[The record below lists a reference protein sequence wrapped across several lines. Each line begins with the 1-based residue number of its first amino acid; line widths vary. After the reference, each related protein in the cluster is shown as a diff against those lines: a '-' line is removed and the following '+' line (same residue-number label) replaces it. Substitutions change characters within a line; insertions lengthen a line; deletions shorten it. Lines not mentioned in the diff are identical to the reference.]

1 MASVGWDHKSHGATE
16 AKAMLRHDIT
26 DERERNQHSN
36 LDIDLTRTSDNVMLG
51 AAVDGYEA
59 ACEKYDELMEYAT
72 TLPKYRKLGGK
83 LKRVTQIDLNVPAP
97 AGLDEAQQVAFLCDA
112 YEALAAHY
120 PLYGQDG
127 ESAIYTG
134 AIHVDEIHD
143 YVDPE
148 TKETVTSR
156 VHLHAK
162 LVPITQDGRLS
173 CDAIAK
179 RGEMRALNNIL
190 DDLAREKYGV
200 PFMDGTKK
208 KGNSTVEKLKARSAA
223 AEAEQKAQEMLA
235 LAKDAEACKDA
246 AEKAAATAEARQKD
260 AENKAAAAEKNFAEL
275 TPRVRA
281 ARAKIDAA
289 EARERDA
296 EAKAREAEQKA
307 QDAAKKAAEADAKLS
322 RAQAVLDEAEEL
334 AAEPVEDATE
344 SFLRFARGQL
354 PRGDYYALRKLYD
367 QWQAERQAGDN
378 ERARRTARL
387 RSQVDDIQRRGRR
400 DSGLDY

>member
-1 MASVGWDHKSHGATE
+1 MASVGWDHKSHGSTE

-36 LDIDLTRTSDNVMLG
+36 PDIDLTRTSDNVMLG

-59 ACEKYDELMEYAT
+59 ACEKYDELMDYAT

-83 LKRVTQIDLNVPAP
+83 LQRVTQIDLNVPAP
-97 AGLDEAQQVAFLCDA
+97 AGLDEEQQVAFLRDA
-112 YEALAAHY
+112 YEALAARY
-120 PLYGQDG
+120 PLYGRDG
-127 ESAIYTG
+127 ESALYTG

-162 LVPITQDGRLS
+162 LIPITQDGRLS

-179 RGEMRALNNIL
+179 RGEMRAVNNIL

-200 PFMDGTKK
+200 PFMDGSKK
-208 KGNSTVEKLKARSAA
+208 KGNAKVEELKARSAV

-246 AEKAAATAEARQKD
+246 AEKAAAAAETRRKTAEAKVVT
-260 AENKAAAAEKNFAEL
+260 AEKNLAEL
-275 TPRVRA
+275 TPKVRA
-281 ARAKIDAA
+281 AHAKIDAA
-289 EARERDA
+289 EAREKDA
-296 EAKAREAEQKA
+296 ESKAREAERKV
-307 QDAAKKAAEADAKLS
+307 QDAARKAAEADAKLVQ
-322 RAQAVLDEAEEL
+322 AQAVLDEAETL
-334 AAEPVEDATE
+334 ASEGEPEG
-344 SFLRFARGQL
+344 FLRFARDSL
-354 PRGDYYALRKLYD
+354 PRRSATYDEMQKLYKAYQRED
-367 QWQAERQAGDN
+367 TS
-378 ERARRTARL
+378 ERARTTARL
-387 RSQVDDIQRRGRR
+387 RSQIDDIQRRGRE
-400 DSGLDY
+400 DGGYGF